1 MNKRLKHKN
10 YNVQL
15 FFKIFKHFIL
25 GFIWLPWVLVAHGV
39 SLNHTGSSV
48 AVHGLPSCSAWS
60 LQVWCMGSV
69 APQHVGSQFP
79 NQGSNLCPHIARQI
93 LNHWITRELPKLN
106 YSQKIYDNISNNWKV
121 LSYYDITREVTHKKN
136 TWT

>member
-60 LQVWCMGSV
+60 L
-69 APQHVGSQFP
+69 
-79 NQGSNLCPHIARQI
+79 
-93 LNHWITRELPKLN
+93 
-106 YSQKIYDNISNNWKV
+106 
-121 LSYYDITREVTHKKN
+121 
-136 TWT
+136 